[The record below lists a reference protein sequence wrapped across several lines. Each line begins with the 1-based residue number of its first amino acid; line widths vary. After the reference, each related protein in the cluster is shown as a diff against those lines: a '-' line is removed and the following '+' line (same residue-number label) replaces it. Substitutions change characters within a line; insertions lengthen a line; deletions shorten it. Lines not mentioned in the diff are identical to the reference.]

1 MNGFGKY
8 LKCVGLYLRA
18 EEHLLMQI
26 PAIDL
31 KAYEYTLPEEKI
43 AKFPLAKR
51 DASKLLHYKDGE
63 ISHLNFSSIPDLLPA
78 DTLLVYNDTKVIP
91 ARLIFQ
97 RQTGA
102 RIEIFL
108 LQPISPT
115 TVIPEIML
123 AKFPVIWETMIG
135 NSKKWKDGEILKGQ
149 IPFNEGTITLQA
161 KLIDRET
168 RQVEFSWD
176 NPAVAFVDVV
186 EASGEVPLPPYLNRK
201 PEKEDKLRYQTVY
214 SEKEGAVAAPTAGLH
229 FTPEIFEK
237 LRAKGIKEAQVTL
250 HVSAGTFQPIK
261 ASQVTEH
268 PMHSEQIHINRE
280 TIELILSHL
289 GNVVTV
295 GTTSVRTL
303 ESLYWYGVKLLEG
316 KGDDLKIE
324 KLFPYENRKNLP
336 TATESYSAIL
346 DLMNE
351 KSLETLMGTTEIFIF
366 PGYEYKIVKGLITN
380 FHQPGSTLILLIA
393 TILGEDWKRVYAEAL
408 ANDYRFLSYGDSS
421 LLWLE

>member
-1 MNGFGKY
+1 
-8 LKCVGLYLRA
+8 
-18 EEHLLMQI
+18 MQI

-31 KAYEYTLPEEKI
+31 TDYEYTLPEEKI

-51 DASKLLHYKDGE
+51 DSSKLLHYKDGQ
-63 ISHLNFSSIPDLLPA
+63 ISHLNFSSIPELLPA

-97 RQTGA
+97 RETGA

-123 AKFPVIWETMIG
+123 AKHPVIWETMIG
-135 NSKKWKDGEILKGQ
+135 NSKKWKDGEILKGI
-149 IPFNEGTITLQA
+149 IPFKDRTIILQA

-168 RQVEFSWD
+168 RQVEFAWD
-176 NPAVAFVDVV
+176 NAEVAFVDVV

-201 PEKEDKLRYQTVY
+201 PNEEDKTRYQTVY
-214 SEKEGAVAAPTAGLH
+214 SKKEGAVAAPTAGLH
-229 FTPEIFEK
+229 FTSEIFQQ
-237 LRAKGIKEAQVTL
+237 LRVKGIKEAQVTL

-268 PMHSEQIHINRE
+268 PMHSEQIHVDRD
-280 TIELILSHL
+280 TIDLILSHL

-316 KGDDLKIE
+316 KGEELKIG
-324 KLFPYENRKNLP
+324 KLFPYEDRKSLP
-336 TATESYSAIL
+336 AAEESYAAIL
-346 DLMNE
+346 AYMDE
-351 KSLETLMGTTEIFIF
+351 KGLETIMGTTEIFIF
-366 PGYEYKIVKGLITN
+366 PGYEFKIVKGLITN

-393 TILGEDWKRVYAEAL
+393 TILGDDWKRVYGDAL
-408 ANDYRFLSYGDSS
+408 RNEYRFLSYGDSS
-421 LLWLE
+421 LLWIK